1 MPVIQRI
8 RYLAFKWEALALL
21 VFGRKAAAAAVFD
34 RMLAEFPRDAYAMAS
49 KAHLLVQSGDRGQA
63 LQLLQALVQ
72 DEPGSAH
79 HWFNYGFML
88 EEAG

>member
-21 VFGRKAAAAAVFD
+21 VFGQRRRQLPSSTGCWPNFRV
-34 RMLAEFPRDAYAMAS
+34 MLTRWRARLTCWFRP
-49 KAHLLVQSGDRGQA
+49 GDRGQA

-88 EEAG
+88 